1 MNVLDLVGDPTLP
14 LELKTTAPKPR
25 TAASISG
32 CSPTE
37 LLDPTPFLE
46 PQSLLLTSGI
56 GMNFSEERTWD
67 AYVERLATVPVA
79 AIAFST
85 GIAHHAVP
93 PGLIAACERRGTPLI
108 EVPSTIPSLQLLR
121 RIENILEN
129 ERMDLVAQ
137 GWTLADKCARLAN
150 QGADVAS
157 LLVAIFEVIDSPLAV
172 YDSYHSVIAQ
182 YPPTTEWD
190 SSKGSSARTG
200 TLNIPLPMGLQNTC
214 SLVIKAADADNKL
227 SSLLGPV
234 ASILALQLNRSVVLD
249 PSSHQEILRLLE
261 TCEMWDEFSHGDVRH
276 AIQEIGLDPRKEI
289 GLVVADVSGEFHSTS
304 WRLRVALH
312 EVFNVVRVT
321 DIDDRLIAF
330 TQSPREDLDVVS
342 NTLLGIHATQPVVVK
357 LPTASLYQLR
367 MAVVHSLQL
376 VKSIERPQL
385 APALGLGAV
394 VVATAGRG
402 ARESAQSFLQ
412 PLVSHDDNRAG
423 QLMDTLSTFLR
434 NDARPTPT
442 CAELFIHRNSLN
454 YRLRKISD
462 LLLVDLNS
470 VEGQAT
476 CLIALKLVDS
486 ANK

>member
-1 MNVLDLVGDPTLP
+1 MNVFDLIRDKSLP
-14 LELKTTAPKPR
+14 LELKTTAPKAR
-25 TAASISG
+25 HAVSVSG

-46 PQSLLLTSGI
+46 PNSLLLTSGI

-79 AIAFST
+79 AVAFST

-93 PGLIAACERRGTPLI
+93 PGLIAACEKHETPLI
-108 EVPSTIPSLQLLR
+108 EVPATIPSLQLLR
-121 RIENILEN
+121 HIESILET

-157 LLVAIFEVIDSPLAV
+157 LLVAIFETIESPLAV
-172 YDSYHSVIAQ
+172 FDSYSSVIAQ
-182 YPPTTEWD
+182 YPAATKWEAD
-190 SSKGSSARTG
+190 DEKNARRGVLT
-200 TLNIPLPMGLQNTC
+200 IPLPMGLKSTC
-214 SLVIKAADADNKL
+214 SLVIKATDAENKL

-234 ASILALQLNRSVVLD
+234 ASILALQLNRSVVID
-249 PSSHQEILRLLE
+249 PSSHQEIKKLVE
-261 TCEMWDEFSHGDVRH
+261 TCEMWDEYSHGDVRR
-276 AIQEIGLDPRKEI
+276 AVQDIGLDPRKEI
-289 GLVVADVSGEFHSTS
+289 GIVVADVSGEFHSTS

-312 EVFNVVRVT
+312 EAFNVVRVT

-330 TQSPREDLDVVS
+330 TQSPRDDLDAVA
-342 NTLLGIHATQPVVVK
+342 NALLSIQSKQPVVVK

-367 MAVVHSLQL
+367 MSLVHSLQL
-376 VKSIERPQL
+376 VEHIERPQL
-385 APALGLGAV
+385 APSLGLGAV

-402 ARESAQSFLQ
+402 ARESAQNFLR
-412 PLVSHDDNRAG
+412 PLVEHDETRAG
-423 QLMDTLSTFLR
+423 QLVETLRTFLR
-434 NDARPTPT
+434 NNARPTPT

-454 YRLRKISD
+454 YRLKKISD

-476 CLIALKLVDS
+476 CLIAIQLIESVEK
-486 ANK
+486 

>member
-1 MNVLDLVGDPTLP
+1 MNVFDLIDDPSLM
-14 LELKTTAPKPR
+14 LELKTTAPKSR
-25 TAASISG
+25 TGFTVSG

-37 LLDPTPFLE
+37 LLDPTPYLE

-85 GIAHHAVP
+85 GIAHRSVP
-93 PGLIAACERRGTPLI
+93 PGLIAACERRSTPLI

-121 RIENILEN
+121 RVESILES
-129 ERMDLVAQ
+129 ERIDLVAQ
-137 GWTLADKCARLAN
+137 GWAIADKCARLAN

-172 YDSYHSVIAQ
+172 YDSYQSVIAQ
-182 YPPTTEWD
+182 YPENTPWNSRE
-190 SSKGSSARTG
+190 GSQARSG
-200 TLNIPLPMGLQNTC
+200 TLSIPLPMGLKQTC
-214 SLVIKAADADNKL
+214 TLAIKAADADNQL
-227 SSLLGPV
+227 SALLGPV

-249 PSSHQEILRLLE
+249 PSSHQEIVKLVE
-261 TCEMWDEFSHGDVRH
+261 TCELWDEFTHGDVRH
-276 AIQEIGLDPRKEI
+276 AIQETGLDPRKEI

-312 EVFNVVRVT
+312 EAFNTVRVT

-330 TQSPREDLDVVS
+330 TQSPRDEPDAIS
-342 NTLLGIHATQPVVVK
+342 QALLAIHVKQPVVVK
-357 LPTASLYQLR
+357 LPTSSLYQLR
-367 MAVVHSLQL
+367 MTVVHSLQL
-376 VKSIERPQL
+376 INRIDRPQL
-385 APALGLGAV
+385 APSLGLGAV

-402 ARESAQSFLQ
+402 ARESAQGFLR
-412 PLVSHDDNRAG
+412 PLVEHDGTRAG
-423 QLMDTLSTFLR
+423 QLFETLRTFLR

-462 LLLVDLNS
+462 LLAVDLNS

-476 CLIALKLVDS
+476 CLIAIKLAELVEE
-486 ANK
+486 